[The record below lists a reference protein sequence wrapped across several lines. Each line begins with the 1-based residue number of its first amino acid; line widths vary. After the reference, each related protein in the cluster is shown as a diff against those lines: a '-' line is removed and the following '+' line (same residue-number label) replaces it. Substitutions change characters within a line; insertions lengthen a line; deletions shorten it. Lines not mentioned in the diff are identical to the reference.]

1 MFDLLLL
8 LTGNSSVGNL
18 FHSAGQIGK
27 AVGSLVTVMTEDGD
41 ED

>member
-1 MFDLLLL
+1 M
-8 LTGNSSVGNL
+8 GNL

-27 AVGSLVTVMTEDGD
+27 AVGSLVEVMTEDGEPE